1 MMTSASKIDLIK
13 GISVKKDIT
22 NLQILLVEDVLFNQ
36 QLCFHWLEGEK
47 AKVKVAENGK
57 VAIEMLNAEKFD
69 IILMDI
75 NMPIMD
81 GFEAIRIIRST
92 VEFKDYKIIA
102 ITANDDKRKCLEA
115 GADSYIA
122 KPCKIENIKNEIL
135 KLINS

>member
-1 MMTSASKIDLIK
+1 
-13 GISVKKDIT
+13 VKNDIA
-22 NLQILLVEDVLFNQ
+22 NLQILLVEDDSLNQLLFS
-36 QLCFHWLEGEK
+36 QLLEGRK

-57 VAIEMLNAEKFD
+57 VAIEMLNTEKFD

-115 GADSYIA
+115 GADGYIA

>member
-1 MMTSASKIDLIK
+1 
-13 GISVKKDIT
+13 VKNDIA
-22 NLQILLVEDVLFNQ
+22 NLQILLVEDDSLNQLLFS
-36 QLCFHWLEGEK
+36 QLLEGRK

-57 VAIEMLNAEKFD
+57 VAIEMLNTEKFD

>member
-1 MMTSASKIDLIK
+1 M
-13 GISVKKDIT
+13 
-22 NLQILLVEDVLFNQ
+22 
-36 QLCFHWLEGEK
+36 
-47 AKVKVAENGK
+47 AENGK

-75 NMPIMD
+75 NMTIMD

-115 GADSYIA
+115 GADGYIA

>member
-1 MMTSASKIDLIK
+1 M
-13 GISVKKDIT
+13 
-22 NLQILLVEDVLFNQ
+22 
-36 QLCFHWLEGEK
+36 
-47 AKVKVAENGK
+47 AENGK

-102 ITANDDKRKCLEA
+102 ITANDDKRKCLEV
-115 GADSYIA
+115 GADTYIA
-122 KPCKIENIKNEIL
+122 KPCEIKDIKSEIL
-135 KLINS
+135 KFFNS

>member
-1 MMTSASKIDLIK
+1 MKN
-13 GISVKKDIT
+13 DIA
-22 NLQILLVEDVLFNQ
+22 NLQILLVEDDSLNQLLFS
-36 QLCFHWLEGEK
+36 QLLEGRK

-57 VAIEMLNAEKFD
+57 VAIEMLNTEKFD

-115 GADSYIA
+115 GADGYIA

>member
-1 MMTSASKIDLIK
+1 MITIGSKINLIK

-22 NLQILLVEDVLFNQ
+22 NLQILLVEDDLFNQ
-36 QLCFHWLEGEK
+36 QLFRHWLEREV

-57 VAIEMLNAEKFD
+57 VAIEMLNAENFD

-102 ITANDDKRKCLEA
+102 FTANDDKRKCLEA
-115 GADSYIA
+115 GADSFLA
-122 KPCKIENIKNEIL
+122 KPYKIKDVKSEIL

>member
-1 MMTSASKIDLIK
+1 MKN
-13 GISVKKDIT
+13 DIA
-22 NLQILLVEDVLFNQ
+22 NLQILLVEDDSLNQLLFS
-36 QLCFHWLEGEK
+36 QLLEGRK

-57 VAIEMLNAEKFD
+57 VAIEMLNTEKFD

-122 KPCKIENIKNEIL
+122 KPCEIKDIKSEIL
-135 KLINS
+135 KFFNS

>member
-1 MMTSASKIDLIK
+1 M
-13 GISVKKDIT
+13 
-22 NLQILLVEDVLFNQ
+22 
-36 QLCFHWLEGEK
+36 
-47 AKVKVAENGK
+47 AENGK

-115 GADSYIA
+115 GADSYLA
-122 KPCKIENIKNEIL
+122 KPYEVKDIKSEIL

>member
-1 MMTSASKIDLIK
+1 MKN
-13 GISVKKDIT
+13 DIA
-22 NLQILLVEDVLFNQ
+22 NLQILLVEDDSLNQLLFS
-36 QLCFHWLEGEK
+36 QLLEGRK

-57 VAIEMLNAEKFD
+57 VAIEMLNTEKFD